1 MAKSPSKR
9 RGIMLGYQDGEP
21 PALGL
26 PDTPPTAAVSLKP
39 DQPPPGAEGVGGDAL
54 STLKAMAEDLA
65 ALRRTH
71 ADLELRWKRQA
82 EQLEQLE
89 RQREE
94 LAPGTPR
101 PEAPGQ
107 TPRTSGRLGFLLG
120 LLALTAIAASGYH
133 SWPRLQEVAVEV
145 SRVHRS
151 LHQIA
156 PRLETA
162 HEQVTSLT
170 TDIGQ
175 MGGAVAS
182 LREDVSAVRSDLGAL
197 RQTVDTLPQGKGTTQ
212 ASATRGTALTAPR
225 TATTLPNA
233 YRAMYPM
240 RPW

>member
-1 MAKSPSKR
+1 MAQSPSKR
-9 RGIMLGYQDGEP
+9 RGIMLGYQDGETP
-21 PALGL
+21 SLGL

-39 DQPPPGAEGVGGDAL
+39 DQTPPGAERVGGDAL
-54 STLKAMAEDLA
+54 TTLKAMADDLA

-89 RQREE
+89 RQREDMA
-94 LAPGTPR
+94 LDTHR

-107 TPRTSGRLGFLLG
+107 SRRQSGRLGFLLA

-133 SWPRLQEVAVEV
+133 SWPRLQEVAGEV

-151 LHQIA
+151 LHQLA
-156 PRLETA
+156 PQLETA
-162 HEQVTSLT
+162 REQVTSLT

-197 RQTVDTLPQGKGTTQ
+197 RQTADSLPQGTGATH
-212 ASATRGTALTAPR
+212 ASATRSAALTAPR
-225 TATTLPNA
+225 TATTMPNP
-233 YRAMYPM
+233 YRAVYPM

>member
-1 MAKSPSKR
+1 
-9 RGIMLGYQDGEP
+9 MLGYQDGET
-21 PALGL
+21 PALEL
-26 PDTPPTAAVSLKP
+26 PDTPPTAAVSPKP
-39 DQPPPGAEGVGGDAL
+39 DQTPPGAEGVGGDAL
-54 STLKAMAEDLA
+54 STLKAMADDLA

-82 EQLEQLE
+82 EQLEQLG

-94 LAPGTPR
+94 I
-101 PEAPGQ
+101 APGQ

-197 RQTVDTLPQGKGTTQ
+197 RQTVDTLPQGKGAAQ